1 MTAIQYLENKIV
13 FLEHTL
19 KQLRED
25 KKEETIKVAILELI
39 KLELDELDRFQLL
52 TSQEYRINCALNL
65 SDNSKVKTAKLLGIS
80 ERTVYRQLVKNSPKN

>member
-1 MTAIQYLENKIV
+1 MTAIEYLENKIV

-19 KQLRED
+19 KQLRES
-25 KKEETIKVAILELI
+25 KKEETIKTIISEPV

-65 SDNSKVKTAKLLGIS
+65 SNNSRVKTAKLLRIS
-80 ERTVYRQLVKNSPKN
+80 ERTVYRQINKNS